1 MLPNDSIE
9 RFIKAQDSPF
19 NGYEVALEE
28 IRRGSKQSHW
38 MWYIFPQ
45 LRSLGRSETAFYY
58 GISDRCEAEAYLA
71 HPILAQ
77 RIRVICEAL
86 IEHYDKPIEQIMGSV
101 DALKLRSSMT
111 LFDALICHDI
121 FERVLDTFY
130 DGKRCQHTLDAV
142 MPY

>member
-1 MLPNDSIE
+1 MLPIDSIE

-28 IRRGSKQSHW
+28 IRGGYKYSHW

-45 LRSLGRSETAFYY
+45 LRSLGHSDMALYY
-58 GISDRCEAEAYLA
+58 GISDRCEAESYLA

-77 RIRVICEAL
+77 RIREICQAL
-86 IEHYDKPIEQIMGSV
+86 LEHSDKPIVRILGSI

-111 LFDALICHDI
+111 LFDALSPHDI

-130 DGKRCQHTLDAV
+130 NGERCAHTLNAV